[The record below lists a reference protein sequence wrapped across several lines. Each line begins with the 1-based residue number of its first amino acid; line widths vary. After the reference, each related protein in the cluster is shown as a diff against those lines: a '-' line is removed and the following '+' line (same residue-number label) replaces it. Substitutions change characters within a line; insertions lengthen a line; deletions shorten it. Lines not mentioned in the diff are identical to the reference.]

1 VSRDHDAAPVLCRRG
16 PALLRGRYSAA
27 IADRAPECAEGRTK
41 RAPASPPRAEAGLVV
56 DHVPAVDVVQA
67 PVPVSCP
74 LSHRPDGAG
83 AATSSSRM
91 LAATSR
97 ASARGSA
104 TGMLASTRKRKR
116 RPSRREHRPGR
127 VSSSPMSTR
136 SSQRPAMVLAD
147 GQVIST
153 PFSDS
158 PRLRVLRRPQ
168 LPSTRRLH
176 GVGARRT

>member
-1 VSRDHDAAPVLCRRG
+1 MLRPSRRSWTRPAFETLGSLASRRQALGARCSSIIRTQRPLIKGAAGTSPTSRTGRCSYSSN
-16 PALLRGRYSAA
+16 PAARGRSN
-27 IADRAPECAEGRTK
+27 RCAET
-41 RAPASPPRAEAGLVV
+41 APLPRSRSPTLR
-56 DHVPAVDVVQA
+56 
-67 PVPVSCP
+67 
-74 LSHRPDGAG
+74 
-83 AATSSSRM
+83 SSSS
-91 LAATSR
+91 SR
-97 ASARGSA
+97 ASARRSA

-136 SSQRPAMVLAD
+136 SSQRAAMVLAD